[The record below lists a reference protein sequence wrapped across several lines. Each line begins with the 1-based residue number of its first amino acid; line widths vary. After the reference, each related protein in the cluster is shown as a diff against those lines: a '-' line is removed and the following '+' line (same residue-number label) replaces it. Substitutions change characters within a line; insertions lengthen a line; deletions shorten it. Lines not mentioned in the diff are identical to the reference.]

1 VAHNGAGARHDSAA
15 EWKIGKGAQRSGDAR
30 CNKDT
35 GEESS
40 EQPIRIADDFAAER
54 WERRVCRCANR
65 IGTINKECPLLIIE
79 QARTALIHNKASCQR
94 TEGRENSSAPLFA
107 KLNPGEQTAPADRMR
122 RLRQCALLQGCA
134 TRFKRGQSTGE

>member
-1 VAHNGAGARHDSAA
+1 MPHHRARARHNRAA

-30 CNKDT
+30 CNEDA
-35 GEESS
+35 GEETC
-40 EQPIRIADDFAAER
+40 EQPIWIADDLAAER

-107 KLNPGEQTAPADRMR
+107 KLNACKQASPANRMR
-122 RLRQCALLQGCA
+122 RL
-134 TRFKRGQSTGE
+134 